1 MCAGC
6 SSRKKQRTPAAMVSW
21 SCFDAQKG
29 EEQSAL
35 WTVVEALASRHVHR
49 ALRTWPVE
57 QRRPSQELWAYR
69 SCQKCMRETHRRHRV
84 LHHRSRALPNLCR
97 RCFHVAANGFFSDP
111 GSKLKG
117 IFPERVFL
125 RAGELLPSPMERI
138 SAGALMDQ
146 VSMGEP
152 PVTPYLLRRMSLNS
166 QLEQI
171 TVSPG
176 HSPLNACLGG
186 RALPDRRSDKA
197 PSCRSGLNLGLPK
210 GSCRMS
216 DSPKKGA
223 DAISSQW
230 ISSGNSGTPIRP
242 PSWVLMVDCAFD
254 CNRNRDSGE
263 MEDEEEADPESALG
277 DLGDDDA
284 IASEVQTPNNLNPS
298 KPHNH
303 LSSSSRQLSITS
315 FLPQASGCIE
325 PVRGRRSAVMGFG
338 DFSSICQKNAFPL
351 CSLVGSGNGINRNT
365 GIQPNCYARS
375 VEFAN
380 TIIFEAATDFMHML
394 ALGMAVIMV
403 LHVRSKFTAVG
414 RKEITTF
421 FYIYMLL
428 TMTSLVLDSG
438 VIPPGSSA
446 YPYFA
451 AAQNGFTSALCTC
464 LLVNG
469 FVGFQLYEDGTTQ
482 SVWLLRG
489 SSIGMFILSG
499 GISLMTF
506 MSWGLAPNN
515 TLGLFVVL
523 YLINAIFLLVYVVSQ
538 VILVTA
544 TLQDRWPLGH
554 IGFGVLFFIIGQVIL
569 YVFGST
575 ICNAVQHYLDGLFF
589 ATVCNLL
596 AVMMVYKYWDSI
608 TKEDLEFSVGTK
620 QGNWEVKELLP
631 EDDRRATIY
640 QDAGTSEYASS
651 MYRQATPRTSTYGG
665 YHT

>member
-1 MCAGC
+1 MTTDQAVQAPQTESGAQSGRPIMSLPGSRSDKSVHLGKFNSNLLGWNWSGRSGKRRVVVEWTRFGSWRRHVWESEIPGWGLEDPCRPCPKTVRRVDRKQAACDTRKDPNVVRRPNQKLRRSPSLPIWAHECFPRTMTTWTRVPGWGLSHYSKELFMCAGC

-117 IFPERVFL
+117 RFPERVFL

-197 PSCRSGLNLGLPK
+197 PSCRSGLNLGPPK

-277 DLGDDDA
+277 DLGDDESVEYRQVGTPRDA
-284 IASEVQTPNNLNPS
+284 KASMPVATALNP
-298 KPHNH
+298 
-303 LSSSSRQLSITS
+303 
-315 FLPQASGCIE
+315 
-325 PVRGRRSAVMGFG
+325 
-338 DFSSICQKNAFPL
+338 
-351 CSLVGSGNGINRNT
+351 
-365 GIQPNCYARS
+365 
-375 VEFAN
+375 
-380 TIIFEAATDFMHML
+380 
-394 ALGMAVIMV
+394 
-403 LHVRSKFTAVG
+403 LH
-414 RKEITTF
+414 
-421 FYIYMLL
+421 
-428 TMTSLVLDSG
+428 
-438 VIPPGSSA
+438 
-446 YPYFA
+446 
-451 AAQNGFTSALCTC
+451 
-464 LLVNG
+464 
-469 FVGFQLYEDGTTQ
+469 
-482 SVWLLRG
+482 
-489 SSIGMFILSG
+489 
-499 GISLMTF
+499 
-506 MSWGLAPNN
+506 LAP
-515 TLGLFVVL
+515 
-523 YLINAIFLLVYVVSQ
+523 
-538 VILVTA
+538 
-544 TLQDRWPLGH
+544 
-554 IGFGVLFFIIGQVIL
+554 
-569 YVFGST
+569 
-575 ICNAVQHYLDGLFF
+575 
-589 ATVCNLL
+589 
-596 AVMMVYKYWDSI
+596 
-608 TKEDLEFSVGTK
+608 
-620 QGNWEVKELLP
+620 
-631 EDDRRATIY
+631 
-640 QDAGTSEYASS
+640 
-651 MYRQATPRTSTYGG
+651 
-665 YHT
+665 